1 MSISGV
7 QLGEINNS
15 VFTGEYVCVGG
26 VKLVGLHSGSQMA
39 TCRSVFSTFT
49 VDPMIKL
56 GSLGLCGRCFKKKK
70 KHFIY
75 LLSHLCSPKKNKIL
89 NFWKFFFA

>member
-15 VFTGEYVCVGG
+15 VFTSEYVCVRGG

-56 GSLGLCGRCFKKKK
+56 GSLGLCGRCFKKKI
-70 KHFIY
+70 IY
-75 LLSHLCSPKKNKIL
+75 LLSHLCSPKVFGSSFL
-89 NFWKFFFA
+89 LEEGLF